1 MGSLHA
7 SQKWSFSEKKK
18 FCIQLS
24 KYIYD
29 VNYYQKHRKNI
40 FCNLTIF
47 ELVNEIGDFES
58 LWRWGCKKI
67 GEFICFSN
75 QYSRRIPFEIWR
87 WQLLKFFDRKSRRF
101 RVVLTWC
108 LQNSRNRQ
116 ICPRLLRNAFLSRG
130 LSCFCC
136 HFGCG
141 FSSLIIHNYKSH
153 FTLPRKNLLS
163 QIYWGA

>member
-1 MGSLHA
+1 MLNSLIFK
-7 SQKWSFSEKKK
+7 SV
-18 FCIQLS
+18 
-24 KYIYD
+24 KYAPEWCS
-29 VNYYQKHRKNI
+29 N
-40 FCNLTIF
+40 F
-47 ELVNEIGDFES
+47 ETP
-58 LWRWGCKKI
+58 RGCKKI
-67 GEFICFSN
+67 DEFICFSN

-87 WQLLKFFDRKSRRF
+87 WQLLQFFDRKSRKF

-116 ICPRLLRNAFLSRG
+116 ICPRLLRNAFLSRR

-153 FTLPRKNLLS
+153 FRISYYLLTKKFS
-163 QIYWGA
+163 TSSLFVLKAMLFYCSYFRAVSAMIWQPQNISYAMAAAT